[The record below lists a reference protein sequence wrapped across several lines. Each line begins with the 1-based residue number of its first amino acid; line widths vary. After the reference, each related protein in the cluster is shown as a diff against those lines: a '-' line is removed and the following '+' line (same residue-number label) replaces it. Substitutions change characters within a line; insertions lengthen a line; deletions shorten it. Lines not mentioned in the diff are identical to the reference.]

1 MEELGARCTTNLPP
15 LSKSSEQLDKLRK
28 NSALPEGAGRRET
41 YFAEERAHQQEKQT
55 GKGPEVVGQKNT
67 QGQIQNQ
74 TQRKPLLKQSSEPRD
89 DESVKERSS
98 SRSNSP
104 NITSSSH
111 PRICSPPPGSQAA
124 VIDELRSNT
133 APNETFSN
141 PPSPRGQ
148 KISESETK
156 SPSSTP
162 IRTKIT
168 CENTPCSR

>member
-28 NSALPEGAGRRET
+28 NSTLHDGAGRHET

-55 GKGPEVVGQKNT
+55 GNGPEVVGQKNT

-74 TQRKPLLKQSSEPRD
+74 TQRRSLLKQSSDPRED
-89 DESVKERSS
+89 ASVGERSS
-98 SRSNSP
+98 SASNSP
-104 NITSSSH
+104 NATSSSRA
-111 PRICSPPPGSQAA
+111 RICSPPPESQAP
-124 VIDELRSNT
+124 VIDDLRSNG
-133 APNETFSN
+133 APSETFSN

-148 KISESETK
+148 KISESDTK
-156 SPSSTP
+156 STSSTP